1 MSSVKLSSGR
11 DHQAGGGRVSIVGDV
26 GIGRDSRRF
35 GPVVIPPEPSVVPVL
50 FLLPR
55 EGRAEESVS
64 VSVEHMLTMSKA
76 GPSKPLRLLAPAPTL
91 TPSDTGGRS
100 AGETVSSESV
110 MAPRR
115 MLVKNACS
123 NCKVKKTKC
132 DGKRPRCTR
141 CDTRKLACVFETLYE
156 GMTKQE
162 SAEFEI
168 ARLQGII
175 ADLNAKFHVLKHGS
189 HDQAQSMLASIRQ
202 QGQNTDDDDEWSQL
216 PDPLNNTVPP
226 ACSSSEL
233 SDVFEEHEFLPLL
246 FNRRE
251 WTRGPSSNDDDTNTE
266 FFAVPG
272 IENLEHSVDQLP
284 IGLESDSTP
293 RQSNNFKNLPFSSAI
308 LANHFPPDIQQ
319 QQHANVFQP
328 LWSILPLATLP
339 GAQSVKDSV
348 SNTIQ
353 QARLLIQSGQSLD
366 QVAGKSCNLGAILD
380 HDQYKRAT
388 LLSQWAARIVFSVQ
402 RRSPEFVVF
411 ASTSTKGEKFS

>member
-1 MSSVKLSSGR
+1 
-11 DHQAGGGRVSIVGDV
+11 
-26 GIGRDSRRF
+26 
-35 GPVVIPPEPSVVPVL
+35 
-50 FLLPR
+50 
-55 EGRAEESVS
+55 
-64 VSVEHMLTMSKA
+64 MSKA
-76 GPSKPLRLLAPAPTL
+76 GPSKPLRLLAPAPAL
-91 TPSDTGGRS
+91 NPSSSSGRS
-100 AGETVSSESV
+100 AGDTVSSENV
-110 MAPRR
+110 IAPRR

-141 CDTRKLACVFETLYE
+141 CDTKKLECVFETLYE

-175 ADLNAKFHVLKHGS
+175 TDLNAKFHVLKHGS

-202 QGQNTDDDDEWSQL
+202 QGQNNEDDDEWSRL
-216 PDPLNNTVPP
+216 PDPLKNTVPSFP
-226 ACSSSEL
+226 
-233 SDVFEEHEFLPLL
+233 FP
-246 FNRRE
+246 
-251 WTRGPSSNDDDTNTE
+251 W
-266 FFAVPG
+266 
-272 IENLEHSVDQLP
+272 IENLEQSIDQLP
-284 IGLESDSTP
+284 TGLENDLTP

-353 QARLLIQSGQSLD
+353 
-366 QVAGKSCNLGAILD
+366 
-380 HDQYKRAT
+380 
-388 LLSQWAARIVFSVQ
+388 
-402 RRSPEFVVF
+402 
-411 ASTSTKGEKFS
+411 